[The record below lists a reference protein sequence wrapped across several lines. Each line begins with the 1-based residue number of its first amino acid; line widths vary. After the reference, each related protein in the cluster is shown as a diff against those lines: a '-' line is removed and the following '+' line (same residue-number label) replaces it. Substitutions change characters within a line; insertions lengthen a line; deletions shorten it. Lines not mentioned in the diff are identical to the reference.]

1 MMRKRSIAIVLL
13 FSAYLFVTLVN
24 GEPES
29 NSEEKVSEEAR
40 DHDKHGKDMSES
52 SAEKL
57 AKTGSLISDDDFIH
71 GFLAALSVIIVSE
84 LGDKTFFIAAI
95 M

>member
-1 MMRKRSIAIVLL
+1 MLKKSLALVFL
-13 FSAYLFVTLVN
+13 FSIYLFANLVKC
-24 GEPES
+24 EPELE
-29 NSEEKVSEEAR
+29 SEERVKHSR
-40 DHDKHGKDMSES
+40 DESSES
-52 SAEKL
+52 AAEQL
-57 AKTGSLISDDDFIH
+57 AKTGSSVSDDDFIH

>member
-1 MMRKRSIAIVLL
+1 MLKKSLALVFL
-13 FSAYLFVTLVN
+13 FSIYLFTSLVKC
-24 GEPES
+24 EPEPELES
-29 NSEEKVSEEAR
+29 GENVKHSKEES
-40 DHDKHGKDMSES
+40 SES
-52 SAEKL
+52 AAEQL
-57 AKTGSLISDDDFIH
+57 AKTGSSVSDDDFIH

>member
-1 MMRKRSIAIVLL
+1 MLNRQTVIVCL
-13 FSAYLFVTLVN
+13 FSEYLLLLISMAS
-24 GEPES
+24 GEPEPEIE
-29 NSEEKVSEEAR
+29 SEEKSKDSFEAIVSE
-40 DHDKHGKDMSES
+40 
-52 SAEKL
+52 SAAEQL
-57 AKTGSLISDDDFIH
+57 AKKGTNIGDDVFIH

>member
-1 MMRKRSIAIVLL
+1 MLKKSLALVFL
-13 FSAYLFVTLVN
+13 FSIYLFTNLVKCEP
-24 GEPES
+24 EPES
-29 NSEEKVSEEAR
+29 EEEAKHSR
-40 DHDKHGKDMSES
+40 DESSES
-52 SAEKL
+52 AAEQL
-57 AKTGSLISDDDFIH
+57 AKTGSSVSDDDFIH

>member
-1 MMRKRSIAIVLL
+1 MIFM
-13 FSAYLFVTLVN
+13 FSLYLFTTRTLVS
-24 GEPES
+24 GEPELEPEKPADS
-29 NSEEKVSEEAR
+29 GANSDS
-40 DHDKHGKDMSES
+40 SES
-52 SAEKL
+52 AAEKL
-57 AKTGSLISDDDFIH
+57 AKTGSNVGDDDFIH